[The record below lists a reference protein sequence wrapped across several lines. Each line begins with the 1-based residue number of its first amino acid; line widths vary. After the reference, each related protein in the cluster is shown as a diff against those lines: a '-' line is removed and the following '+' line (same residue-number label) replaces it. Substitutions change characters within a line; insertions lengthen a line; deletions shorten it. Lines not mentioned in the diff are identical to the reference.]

1 MEDLRAKSL
10 VLARRTHAAW
20 LLLASRRAPLVLACL
35 KPLFDSDRQEIPLDD
50 ARETLARLLAAHA
63 NNPDFDIPSDDFPAL
78 ARRELRDWIRQGILA
93 ERGGLLLATDSL
105 QTVFR
110 FINDLESR
118 VMTSTASRL
127 STVQQKIE
135 SLEAELNPDKQSR
148 VRHLEAKIAALQ
160 AELARARAGD
170 FDVLDG
176 PRAQEEIRE
185 LYSLAMSL
193 RADFRRVEDSY
204 READRQLRQSL
215 IGEQHHRG
223 EVLDHLLDKNDA
235 LLDTPEGRVFDGFH
249 RQISQSTDLDRMR
262 AHLRAI
268 LAAPAASASLDRQ
281 QTTELRTLVQ
291 RLLEESSHVIR
302 ARARS
307 ERDVRGFIKSGLAA
321 EHHRVGDLLR
331 QLFETAIEIDWSQ
344 SSVRRAPAPLPP
356 LAPAQSGVP
365 VPGRLSYKSRE
376 DADETVLNLEQQ
388 PGAIDALEQSLR
400 ETDDD
405 LDRLAL
411 FDATLAHLRA
421 VARPQTLGEL
431 SRALPPRYDLEA
443 LLYWLTLARETGS
456 PEQHPPETVELP
468 DPATSRATVFT
479 VPAVTLAADA
489 LATLSPENL
498 E

>member
-10 VLARRTHAAW
+10 VLARRSHPAW

-35 KPLFDSDRQEIPLDD
+35 KPLFESDRQEIPLDD
-50 ARETLARLLAAHA
+50 AREKLAGLLAEHA
-63 NNPDFDIPSDDFPAL
+63 NNPEFEIPREDFSAL
-78 ARRELRDWIRQGILA
+78 ARRELREWIRQDILA
-93 ERGGLLLATDSL
+93 ERGGVIFATDSL

-110 FINDLESR
+110 FLDDLGSR

-127 STVQQKIE
+127 ATVQQKIE

-148 VRHLEAKIAALQ
+148 VRHLESKIAGLQ
-160 AELARARAGD
+160 AELARVRAGE
-170 FDVLDG
+170 FAVLDG
-176 PRAQEEIRE
+176 ARAQEEIRE

-262 AHLRAI
+262 ARLRAI

-281 QTTELRTLVQ
+281 QSAELRSLVQ
-291 RLLEESSHVIR
+291 RLLEESGHVLR

-307 ERDVRGFIKSGLAA
+307 ERDVRGFIKSGLAG
-321 EHHRVGDLLR
+321 EHHRVGRLLS
-331 QLFETAIEIDWSQ
+331 QLFETALEIDWSQ
-344 SSVRRAPAPLPP
+344 ASVRRSPAPLPP
-356 LAPAQSGVP
+356 LAPAQPGIP
-365 VPGRLSYKSRE
+365 VPGRLCYKSLD
-376 DADETVLNLEQQ
+376 DAAETSLNLEQQ

-405 LDRLAL
+405 LDRQAL
-411 FDATLAHLRA
+411 FLATLAHLRA
-421 VARPQTLGEL
+421 IARPQSLGEL
-431 SRALPPRYDLEA
+431 SRALPPRYDLES
-443 LLYWLTLARETGS
+443 LLYWLALARETDAT
-456 PEQHPPETVELP
+456 ETTPPETVELL
-468 DPATSRATVFT
+468 DAATTRATRFT
-479 VPAVTLAADA
+479 VPSVALAADA
-489 LATLSPENL
+489 LSALPPENL